1 MVVEPGFSLVE
12 TILNLVGKFGGSI
25 NLVVGRNVRSPLVNE
40 RF

>member
-1 MVVEPGFSLVE
+1 MVIEPGFGLVE
-12 TILNLVGKFGGSI
+12 IILNLVSKFSGSI